1 MQNKKILA
9 LALAAFATLGLTSCG
24 KKIYPGLKPDSI
36 TIQNGEGVFSKDDL
50 TYIYEKLH
58 DSSSTPSEVRD
69 AILSE
74 YAKKYIGDF
83 KLNDEGNGVILVGYD
98 KTKDGSTVDDA
109 AKLAFIKKH
118 EIYHDKDATTG
129 KYKTEDETSS
139 LTDTIKARVAT
150 IKNLIY
156 KNIVTKIYNEA
167 NSDSYKT
174 NNYFYEYKFARAK
187 FESSKITGFDDDL
200 KDASTKVNIYD
211 KKYEKELVLSGKNY
225 TIPEGTVFTNKIL
238 IDSSISTENLDSI
251 IGNDNSTGVQVL
263 HLNLYVDYINR
274 SVMPDI
280 LNNLLIEQYIYDNQY
295 TTLSRTQ
302 ARKINYIAI
311 TTTSNNI
318 NSARRLI
325 NTFVT
330 NYIINGTPATQEN
343 YTPIDF
349 DILADAWKG
358 VYDKDGTLNISG
370 SEAGEALLT
379 DSKSRYTKVTT
390 HDEAIGLAS
399 GNTTSYIDGV
409 NHYYY
414 QDTQYGALME
424 NFAKINQNAHD
435 STSNE
440 QWNSFTNS
448 GSYSYEKGLE
458 IKTNDILVSDYTKNI
473 WGTTSSGFS
482 DLPSS
487 VTNNLFDYMVSID
500 TDVIPGN
507 EASFSSDY
515 VVLKNGRY
523 FLRRSNSQSDD
534 LLDSI
539 VIKDG
544 DSTTFYI
551 VEIEAALS
559 QKKMA
564 LSATTENGGYD
575 PITKEEIAREVGYT
589 LASGDTYKN
598 TAYLYYL
605 EKCNIKYHDQSIF
618 DYMKET
624 YPDLFDE
631 D

>member
-1 MQNKKILA
+1 MQNKRIFA
-9 LALAAFATLGLTSCG
+9 LALATLTTLGLASCG
-24 KKIYPGLKPDSI
+24 SDEIYPNLDKNTI
-36 TIQNGEGVFSKDDL
+36 TISNGEGVFTEDDL

-58 DSSSTPSEVRD
+58 DSSTTASDVRD
-69 AILSE
+69 ALLTQ
-74 YAKKYIGDF
+74 YAKNYIGDF
-83 KLNDEGNGVILVGYD
+83 KLNDEGNGIILVGYD
-98 KTKDGSTVDDA
+98 KTNDGNDVDDA
-109 AKLAFIKKH
+109 GKLAFVKKH
-118 EIYHDKDATTG
+118 EIYHDKDTTSG
-129 KYKTEDETSS
+129 KYKTSDETTT
-139 LTDTIKARVAT
+139 LTDTIKARVST

-187 FESSKITGFDDDL
+187 FESSTIKGFDDDL
-200 KDASTKVNIYD
+200 KDASTKINIYD
-211 KKYEKELVLSGKNY
+211 KKYENELVKTDSGY
-225 TIPEGTVFTNKIL
+225 QIPEGTIFTNKIL
-238 IDSSISTENLDSI
+238 IDSSITTEDLNTI
-251 IGNDNSTGVQVL
+251 IGTDNTTGVPVL

-274 SVMPDI
+274 SIMPDI
-280 LNNLLIEQYIYDNQY
+280 LNNLLIEQYVYDNQY

-311 TTTSNNI
+311 STTTSNV

-325 NTFVT
+325 NNFVEKYIANGEKADPN
-330 NYIINGTPATQEN
+330 NYEPIN
-343 YTPIDF
+343 F

-358 VYDKDGTLNISG
+358 VYDTDGTLEISG
-370 SEAGEALLT
+370 SKEGETLYSDARF
-379 DSKSRYTKVTT
+379 KKVST
-390 HDEAIGLAS
+390 HDEAINLDSNKG
-399 GNTTSYIDGV
+399 TSYIDGV

-414 QDTQYGALME
+414 KDTQYGALME
-424 NFAKINQNAHD
+424 NFAKLNQNAND
-435 STSNE
+435 TISNE
-440 QWNSFTNS
+440 QWSSFTNS
-448 GSYSYEKGLE
+448 GAYSYEKGLS
-458 IKTNDILVSDYTKNI
+458 IKTNDILVTDYTKNI

-487 VTNNLFDYMVSID
+487 VTSNLFDYMVSID
-500 TDVIPGN
+500 TDVKPKDEN
-507 EASFSSDY
+507 EFKSDY

-523 FLRRSNSQSDD
+523 FLKRSDSQSND
-534 LLDSI
+534 LTDNI

-544 DSTTFYI
+544 DSSTFYI

-564 LSATTENGGYD
+564 LNATSETGGYD

-598 TAYLYYL
+598 TAFLYYL

-624 YPDLFDE
+624 YPDLFDDE